1 MKRTFKKVFMISM
14 LACMACT
21 FVFAKGKKD
30 KAAEEPTVVET
41 EKDGFAPSAVSAEP
55 TDPRDLSRSETDV
68 SGSPQSD
75 LCG

>member
-1 MKRTFKKVFMISM
+1 MKRSFKKVFMISM

-41 EKDGFAPSAVSAEP
+41 EKEP
-55 TDPRDLSRSETDV
+55 IDMNDP
-68 SGSPQSD
+68 GWAK
-75 LCG
+75 